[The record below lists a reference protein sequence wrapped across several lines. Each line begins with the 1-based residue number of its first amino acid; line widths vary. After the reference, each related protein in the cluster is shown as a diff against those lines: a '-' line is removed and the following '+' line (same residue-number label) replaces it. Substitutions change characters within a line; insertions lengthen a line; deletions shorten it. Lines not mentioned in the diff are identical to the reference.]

1 MLTRIIT
8 GVIGIIAAVGIITKG
23 GMLFNAAVAVLAA
36 VAWYEYHKM
45 VENKG
50 YHAYTLTGGVGALLM
65 VLVAA
70 SVRGARFAWKYGLAH
85 ASPNSGYP
93 EAALAG
99 ILDVRF
105 GGPHTYD
112 GELVEKPWIGEN
124 ARAIAS
130 CEVER
135 VVRINHSVCASMVA
149 LAGVLHG
156 LLATGMLPWSFFP

>member
-65 VLVAA
+65 VRLPVQAI
-70 SVRGARFAWKYGLAH
+70 
-85 ASPNSGYP
+85 
-93 EAALAG
+93 
-99 ILDVRF
+99 ILS
-105 GGPHTYD
+105 
-112 GELVEKPWIGEN
+112 W
-124 ARAIAS
+124 
-130 CEVER
+130 R
-135 VVRINHSVCASMVA
+135 VFIRWH
-149 LAGVLHG
+149 
-156 LLATGMLPWSFFP
+156 LL